1 MSQPS
6 LRTPTPVLLPP
17 VATGAQGDDP
27 LLHLLF
33 TQSPLY
39 VGVLEWLGDDGRYLS
54 VNPSAALRLG
64 RPIDEIRG
72 QRARDLGM
80 PAEACAAWAQLA
92 AEAERRGTAVRGE
105 WQACTPK
112 GVSSFCTT
120 VVHLPAPAGSAPRFA
135 FLTEE
140 LTGKRALEWRL
151 GGAEALSAALTED
164 VEQPLAQALDVLQ
177 VVGDE
182 VETLADI
189 HPDLELED
197 AVAGL
202 RDATRQSRRAHQR
215 LRELLWG

>member
-6 LRTPTPVLLPP
+6 LRAPTPVLLPP
-17 VATGAQGDDP
+17 VASEPQGDDP
-27 LLHLLF
+27 LFHLLF

-54 VNPSAALRLG
+54 VNPATALRLG
-64 RPIDEIRG
+64 RPVDEIRG
-72 QRARDLGM
+72 ARARDLGL
-80 PAEACAAWAQLA
+80 PADACAAWAQLA
-92 AEAERRGTAVRGE
+92 GEAERRHVATRGE
-105 WQACTPK
+105 WEARTPH
-112 GVSSFCTT
+112 GVSSFRTT
-120 VVHLPAPAGSAPRFA
+120 VVPLPTPAGSAPRFA

-140 LTGKRALEWRL
+140 LTAKRALERRL
-151 GGAEALSAALTED
+151 GTAEALTTALED

-202 RDATRQSRRAHQR
+202 RDATRHSRRAHQR
-215 LRELLWG
+215 LRELLFG